1 MKRTIFSAQKRAAI
15 TSLAPDET
23 GNTSHSRGQG
33 MRMNT
38 IVPGDCQSA
47 RADKHYERRNV
58 MSRTLIAAVLCIA
71 AIASLPL
78 RADSPP
84 AEGRKCTLATLQGTY
99 LLTARLDAP
108 SYAQVPGV
116 PQVVGGLRTFDGAGN
131 SSASAT
137 VNAGGVILQGVRSA
151 GVYVLNADC
160 TGTMFN
166 DGTRHYDIY
175 VAPDGSAVV
184 GIRTDPGVVEIVKF
198 KRVSPP

>member
-1 MKRTIFSAQKRAAI
+1 
-15 TSLAPDET
+15 
-23 GNTSHSRGQG
+23 
-33 MRMNT
+33 
-38 IVPGDCQSA
+38 
-47 RADKHYERRNV
+47 

-131 SSASAT
+131 IIGPVT
-137 VNAGGVILQGVRSA
+137 VNSGGVISHGNNQGV
-151 GVYVLNADC
+151 YTLNADC
-160 TGTMFN
+160 TGTN
-166 DGTRHYDIY
+166 INSGLRHYDIY
-175 VAPDGSAVV
+175 VAPDGSAAV

-198 KRVSPP
+198 KRVSPPSDN

>member
-1 MKRTIFSAQKRAAI
+1 
-15 TSLAPDET
+15 
-23 GNTSHSRGQG
+23 
-33 MRMNT
+33 
-38 IVPGDCQSA
+38 
-47 RADKHYERRNV
+47 

-84 AEGRKCTLATLQGTY
+84 AEGKNCTLATLRGTY

-108 SYAQVPGV
+108 SYAQVPLV
-116 PQVVGGLRTFDGAGN
+116 PQVVGGLRTFDGAGK

-160 TGTMFN
+160 TGTMIG

-175 VAPDGSAVV
+175 VAPDGSAAV

-198 KRVSPP
+198 KRVSPPSDN